1 MSVEYVA
8 KQKCFGNLDIQFE
21 MSNVSRNINK
31 PTRLGDYERGTPKLR
46 TLTPNMIK
54 GNIGRNIFPYNP
66 TAEFSKALVKQ
77 YIKEYSVKGTSMTE
91 DDVIYSRKF
100 WRWLIT
106 IDERE
111 AVDKESKDILGC
123 KTASPAWIKELVDM
137 IFNPIDSKGTRK
149 NAVIRTTNR
158 DNKARLYTVIG
169 VEPFE
174 PTRDEKIEV
183 VAEDP
188 IQSRLKAQI
197 KKEEDVLDDLRKKE
211 KKRVNEEIEAQQEK
225 DAKKEIDAQKKKID
239 SAKIQL
245 ENYNFRIDDII
256 KNKKIPKNL
265 RYDYTLRLK
274 LIVVPEG
281 EKLSTTDHLRAVCRN
296 RRGKIHR
303 LFAVVFNPSSPEA
316 KRVAA
321 AKKEADE
328 AAKKKEADEAA
339 KKKEEAKRVAAA
351 KTKEAESS
359 NKKKGKKIPRL
370 KERILLAIQEKAKQK
385 AAEAAII
392 ARQAAESA
400 TKAAE
405 SATKA
410 ADAALKQA
418 NIAKDNQ
425 MKQLE
430 SKAIAESLKT
440 YQLEKM
446 MRRAK
451 HKKNLERALHESLR
465 DNQQSQ
471 IGGRRTRR
479 RHHRKK
485 RRTRQRKARRTSHRR
500 IRRRS
505 RRKPSAK
512 GFGIQRKSTRRR
524 LRA

>member
-123 KTASPAWIKELVDM
+123 KTASPTWIKELVDM

-183 VAEDP
+183 VADDP

-197 KKEEDVLDDLRKKE
+197 KKEEDVLDDLRKKG
-211 KKRVNEEIEAQQEK
+211 KKRNNEEIDGKKEAQQ
-225 DAKKEIDAQKKKID
+225 EIDAQKKKID

-321 AKKEADE
+321 AKK
-328 AAKKKEADEAA
+328 KEDDEAA

-351 KTKEAESS
+351 KTKEAESA

-370 KERILLAIQEKAKQK
+370 KEKILLAIQGRAKQK
-385 AAEAAII
+385 AAEAAANI
-392 ARQAAESA
+392 AR
-400 TKAAE
+400 KAAE

-418 NIAKDNQ
+418 NIAENNQ

-440 YQLEKM
+440 YQLEEM
-446 MRRAK
+446 MRAK
-451 HKKNLERALHESLR
+451 HKKKLERALHESLR
-465 DNQQSQ
+465 DNRQSQ

-479 RHHRKK
+479 RHHPKK
-485 RRTRQRKARRTSHRR
+485 RRTRQRKAKRTSHRR